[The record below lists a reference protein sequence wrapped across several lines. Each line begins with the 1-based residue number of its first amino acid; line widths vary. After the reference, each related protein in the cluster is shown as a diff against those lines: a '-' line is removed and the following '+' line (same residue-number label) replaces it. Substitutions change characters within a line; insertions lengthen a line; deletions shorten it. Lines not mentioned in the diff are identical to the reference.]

1 MISSPV
7 IVTSEVLSLLGR
19 SFALLCRTLG
29 VNLPSATEIGP
40 RMMVEIASGS
50 HNKTLGLFSR
60 EMDDRLDM
68 ILDEVE
74 NLTDFQLENFSK
86 RLEIYNSDLANSDRQ
101 TADEI
106 IDFVLALPYNL
117 HADLVNYSIELE
129 QHVKRRSE
137 SEPVALVKVADH
149 ATFFYL

>member
-1 MISSPV
+1 
-7 IVTSEVLSLLGR
+7 
-19 SFALLCRTLG
+19 
-29 VNLPSATEIGP
+29 
-40 RMMVEIASGS
+40 MVEIASGS

-129 QHVKRRSE
+129 HHVKRRSE
-137 SEPVALVKVADH
+137 SGAVALVKVADH